1 MRERDRSDLALEW
14 DIDLGGK
21 DSLGVTEAG
30 YGSAITPLLGF
41 KIPENN
47 LPSIMPNHYGLSEV
61 HFVDIERQCTLCCP
75 VEELTLDLEGMPS
88 CCTSRCRRA
97 SPTVLHLPKPR

>member
-1 MRERDRSDLALEW
+1 MRERDCSDLALEW

-30 YGSAITPLLGF
+30 YGLRHHPLAGLQDTR
-41 KIPENN
+41 EY

-75 VEELTLDLEGMPS
+75 VEELALDLEGIALM
-88 CCTSRCRRA
+88 
-97 SPTVLHLPKPR
+97 LHI